1 LQVEDIIRIIWAP
14 PFSISF
20 RGNAVQIALVVIIVI
35 VDQVACQ
42 ELRNNRLFLKLLE
55 VVLKTGN
62 RMNAGTFRG
71 GAQTFKL
78 DTLLKLSD
86 V

>member
-55 VVLKTGN
+55 VLKTGN
-62 RMNAGTFRG
+62 RMNVGTFRG
-71 GAQTFKL
+71 GAQAFKL